1 MISRLRFVLVLALAL
16 VALGVWNSTRA
27 DAATYANDC
36 PAIADDLTT
45 SSTTTSQCL
54 AITQRLEQLD
64 ADVLASSSSSS
75 SSGTVALSPDDA
87 HRLDL
92 TWWGCWAAVGVAL
105 LAILS
110 PLWVSAFGLERKMA
124 GRG

>member
-1 MISRLRFVLVLALAL
+1 MLPRLRFVLVLALAVL
-16 VALGVWNSTRA
+16 AFGVWSSTRA
-27 DAATYANDC
+27 DAGTYANDC

-45 SSTTTSQCL
+45 SSATTSQCL

-64 ADVLASSSSSS
+64 ADVVASSSGSS
-75 SSGTVALSPDDA
+75 SSGVVALSPDDA

-92 TWWGCWAAVGVAL
+92 TWWGTWATVGVAL
-105 LAILS
+105 AMMLS
-110 PLWVSAFGLERKMA
+110 TLWVAAFGLERKMA